1 MNYSRSKKRKP
12 PRVRERWTKPRED
25 YVKLNVD
32 VCYDVNS
39 GTGSC
44 GAIIRDHRGMFIG
57 ACNRTIPFVSDAPSA
72 EAMGLRDGLLLAGQI
87 GCNRIEINSDCI
99 EVIDTMNDG
108 GNSLG
113 PAAAIYEECN
123 FLGRNF
129 ADAKFVHCPREA
141 NVAADL
147 LARNAEGPMSVVWHE
162 EPPDFLVHVIAN
174 DVAIL

>member
-1 MNYSRSKKRKP
+1 M
-12 PRVRERWTKPRED
+12 ED

-32 VCYDVNS
+32 ACYDVNS

-72 EAMGLRDGLLLAGQI
+72 EAMGLHDGLLLAGQV

-99 EVIDTMNDG
+99 EVIETMNDG

-129 ADAKFVHCPREA
+129 AVAKFAHCPREA

-147 LARNAEGPMSVVWHE
+147 
-162 EPPDFLVHVIAN
+162 
-174 DVAIL
+174 